1 MASLWPSPP
10 PREILHVDVD
20 AFFASVEQR
29 DDPRLRGKPVA
40 VGTGVVASCSYEARR
55 YGVRTAMRLSEARQ
69 LCRPLIVLP
78 GQYLRYEQVARQLYA
93 VCRDQT
99 PLVEAAA
106 LDDLYLDVT
115 AGRQERG
122 EAAART
128 LLEQVRW
135 EIGIS
140 LSIGLGANKLIAAV
154 ATREVKQAKC
164 RVQSDPRMA
173 AQLWNASPG
182 FHLVRVPPGE
192 EEEYLAPWPVSVL
205 PGAGPRVRARLDRLN
220 VHRVGQVAEMPRPM
234 LEQMFG
240 AVGGKL
246 SEYAHGIDRREVVP
260 QRRAQSISRRTS
272 FDPPVS
278 DPDFVRA
285 MLDYLVERAASWL
298 RYQDLTARGVTVL
311 LRYGDYES
319 AHGHE
324 ALRQPTQHDEVLK
337 EAARE
342 RLHKIYTRRLPLR
355 LLGVE
360 LTPLGPAE
368 QQTDL
373 FPDAERQR
381 LDRLAECKDAI
392 RRRFGFTS
400 LLSGNALWLSRSLD
414 RDRANF
420 RLRTPCLTR

>member
-1 MASLWPSPP
+1 MANLWPTPP

-69 LCRPLIVLP
+69 LCRELIVLP
-78 GQYLRYEQVARQLYA
+78 GQYLRYEQVARQLFA

-115 AGRQERG
+115 ASHRDQG
-122 EAAART
+122 EVVARN
-128 LLEQVRW
+128 LLEQVRG
-135 EIGIS
+135 EIGVH
-140 LSIGLGANKLIAAV
+140 LSIGLGGNKLIAAV

-164 RVQSDPRMA
+164 RVQSDP
-173 AQLWNASPG
+173 QLTALLDRAPCS

-205 PGAGPRVRARLDRLN
+205 PGAGTQVRVRLERLN

-246 SEYAHGIDRREVVP
+246 SEYAHGVDRREVVP
-260 QRRAQSISRRTS
+260 ERRAQSISRRTS

-278 DPDFVRA
+278 DPEFVLA

-298 RYQDLTARGVTVL
+298 RYQDLTTRGVTVC

-324 ALRQPTQHDEVLK
+324 SLRQPTQHDEVLK

-342 RLHKIYTRRLPLR
+342 RLHKLYTRRLPLR

-360 LTPLGPAE
+360 LTPVAPVE
-368 QQTDL
+368 KQPDL
-373 FPDAERQR
+373 FADAEAQR

-392 RRRFGFTS
+392 RRRFGFTA
-400 LLSGNALWLSRSLD
+400 LLAGNALWLSQSLD
-414 RDRANF
+414 RDRATF